1 MNIFNFFF
9 FVKIHISARIWAT
22 FTLMKALKSISE
34 CFVAVSLNLEAI
46 LVSLFLI
53 TFFFFFLINE
63 APYHYS
69 SNKVGIFG
77 HAVLFLSLHVS
88 F

>member
-1 MNIFNFFF
+1 
-9 FVKIHISARIWAT
+9 
-22 FTLMKALKSISE
+22 MKALKSISE

-53 TFFFFFLINE
+53 TFFFFLINE